1 MRSKVTIREVAQ
13 LAGVSL
19 GTASRALTGSGP
31 VSKDAREKVHAA
43 AKALDYQ
50 PNGSARALRQSKTNA
65 VGLLVSDI
73 RNPFFAELA
82 HTVQIS
88 LAQSGYV
95 TLLGNA
101 AEDAE
106 SQEGFLKQLA
116 TQQVDGV
123 IVAPR
128 LDATSEVAAMI
139 EKGTP
144 VVFVDRFIEGIAA
157 PSVTCDPTNGI
168 VEAVKQLSAAQCER
182 VAFVAGPQETST
194 GRERLEAFTRI
205 MQKNYP
211 DLEQNLCVVGTYST
225 EETRAQLESLL
236 DRQVDAVILG
246 YAPHALEL
254 LDLLAQRGMRVGID
268 ISVVTFDNTTLF
280 SHLTP
285 PLAVVDQNITG
296 MALEAVKLLLNLIS
310 GEQVSSVRLESS
322 FIPRASIVGFEKTGN
337 VTQVRR
343 CKRDYN

>member
-31 VSKDAREKVHAA
+31 ASKDAREKVHAA

-50 PNGSARALRQSKTNA
+50 PNGPARALRQSKTNA
-65 VGLLVSDI
+65 IGLLVSDI
-73 RNPFFAELA
+73 RNPFFADLA
-82 HTVQIS
+82 HTVQVS

-101 AEDAE
+101 AEDTE
-106 SQEGFLKQLA
+106 SQEDFLKQLA

-128 LDATSEVAAMI
+128 LDATSGVASMV

-144 VVFVDRFIEGIAA
+144 VVFVDRFIEGITA
-157 PSVTCDPTNGI
+157 PSVTCDPTKGI
-168 VEAVKQLSAAQCER
+168 TEALERLTTVECER
-182 VAFVAGPQETST
+182 IAFVAGPQETST
-194 GRERLEAFTRI
+194 GRERLKAFKEI
-205 MQKNYP
+205 MQRHYP
-211 DLEQNLCVVGTYST
+211 DLEQNLCVVGSYSP
-225 EETRAQLESLL
+225 EETRPKLESLL
-236 DRQVDAVILG
+236 DKQVDAMILG

-254 LDLLAQRGMRVGID
+254 LDLLSKRRVRVGVD

-285 PLAVVDQNITG
+285 PLAVIDQNIIG
-296 MALEAVKLLLNLIS
+296 MALEAVRLLLNQIS
-310 GEQVSSVRLESS
+310 GKQVSSVRLESA
-322 FIPRASIVGFEKTGN
+322 FIPRASIVGFEDDKQYSTSEEA
-337 VTQVRR
+337 
-343 CKRDYN
+343 